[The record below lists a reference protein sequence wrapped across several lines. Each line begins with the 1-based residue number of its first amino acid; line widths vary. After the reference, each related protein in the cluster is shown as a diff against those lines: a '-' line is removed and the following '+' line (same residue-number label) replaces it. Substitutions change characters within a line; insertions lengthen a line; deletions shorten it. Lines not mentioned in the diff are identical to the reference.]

1 MIVFFLIG
9 YDIVECLELLKVC
22 NEQLMEVW
30 LFFTH
35 FYLTDCVQ
43 QPSPGWQR
51 IADCRASGINHKKVN
66 EDCKNINICLA
77 AEFQLEREFCKENVL
92 ALICAQQ
99 SINQILVVCPSSRLL
114 TNTGQQIDWLN
125 LAGENP
131 EWFAI
136 LYILQKEETGIPSL
150 NNVKRQWTIRL
161 KALNLLSN
169 YICSWCKWS

>member
-99 SINQILVVCPSSRLL
+99 SINQILVVCPSFNKQTWQLKIPDNLTSDISCKLNKSKACKLQSEGGGNWFSRL
-114 TNTGQQIDWLN
+114 G
-125 LAGENP
+125 
-131 EWFAI
+131 
-136 LYILQKEETGIPSL
+136 
-150 NNVKRQWTIRL
+150 
-161 KALNLLSN
+161 
-169 YICSWCKWS
+169 